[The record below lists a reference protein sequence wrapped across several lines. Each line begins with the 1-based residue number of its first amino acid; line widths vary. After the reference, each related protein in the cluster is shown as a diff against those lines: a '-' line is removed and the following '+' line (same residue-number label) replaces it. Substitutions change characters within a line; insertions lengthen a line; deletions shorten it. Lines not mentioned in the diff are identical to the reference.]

1 MIMKNI
7 FFFFLAFFYL
17 GICAQA
23 LTLKS
28 PQTDYLSNSSVTLIW
43 QEDILRLESWELS
56 FTMSN
61 SYFGYMPQGTFFQ
74 TYMNSSRGLQFNG
87 NNEGFHISH
96 NGTIESMDA
105 SWFATANKASV
116 TISFISSYDPVA
128 EKNIGGTFSFFM
140 QDESNPDNV
149 TSLSFNIADEAMLKY
164 CYLNKKAT
172 TSFDN
177 SGYPV
182 IDTCYNCKY
191 TNIKLSHLDNAIIP
205 KPTTATLS
213 ILSLIP
219 FVLRRRRK

>member
-7 FFFFLAFFYL
+7 FFFVLAFFYL

-28 PQTDYLSNSSVTLIW
+28 PQTDSLTTSSVTLIW
-43 QEDILRLESWELS
+43 QEDIPRLESWELS

-74 TYMNSSRGLQFNG
+74 TYVNSSRGLQFAG
-87 NNEGFHISH
+87 NNEGFYISH
-96 NGTIESMDA
+96 NKAMESMDA

-149 TSLSFNIADEAMLKY
+149 TSLSYNIDNEAMLEY
-164 CYLNKKAT
+164 CYLNKKT
-172 TSFDN
+172 TSSYDN

-182 IDTCYNCKY
+182 IDTCHLCKY

-205 KPTTATLS
+205 EPATATLS
-213 ILSLIP
+213 LLSLIP